1 MNNIILENFFFF
13 PSFSGGVVNF
23 KIFKTITTIK
33 TFVALMPRMET
44 QNDYI
49 WQPNKVKQASKNL
62 QTISDNTRFA
72 SVTANW
78 SWFIVSRSH
87 RIRVVEAGMDL
98 QRSSGIILC
107 SSRAIYSCLHG
118 TMSRWFLD
126 IFKHGDSPPLWATCT
141 SAQLYIQ

>member
-49 WQPNKVKQASKNL
+49 
-62 QTISDNTRFA
+62 
-72 SVTANW
+72 
-78 SWFIVSRSH
+78 
-87 RIRVVEAGMDL
+87 
-98 QRSSGIILC
+98 
-107 SSRAIYSCLHG
+107 
-118 TMSRWFLD
+118 
-126 IFKHGDSPPLWATCT
+126 
-141 SAQLYIQ
+141 